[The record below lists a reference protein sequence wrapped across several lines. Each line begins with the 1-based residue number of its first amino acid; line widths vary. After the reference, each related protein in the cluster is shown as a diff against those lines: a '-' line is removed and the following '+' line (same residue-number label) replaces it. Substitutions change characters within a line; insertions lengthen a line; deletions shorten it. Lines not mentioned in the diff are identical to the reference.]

1 MGGGSSICPDG
12 SHISCFGALMLAP
25 PPADNNNKKI
35 DSVGTQ
41 SQALKW
47 AKAFHKR
54 DNVRRSYATPP
65 VARSQRGAAV
75 RLCLG
80 RVTSETQRKAWH

>member
-1 MGGGSSICPDG
+1 MGGGGSSICPDG

-25 PPADNNNKKI
+25 PSADNNNNNKKI

-41 SQALKW
+41 SQVLEV

-54 DNVRRSYATPP
+54 DNVRRSEAKLHCWWRDHSVGP
-65 VARSQRGAAV
+65 R
-75 RLCLG
+75 
-80 RVTSETQRKAWH
+80 